1 MAEKKRTKES
11 ETKRLLEVLNSSEDH
26 KGLFSILLE
35 EHKQIHG
42 GDFNPEYLGKEGQE
56 LKSYTKALDE
66 VIFNYKYDPKLKK
79 YVRKVDPAGGMGR
92 ANPLKKNKGGMVQ
105 KKYMNPVKIVDNRKK
120 K

>member
-1 MAEKKRTKES
+1 MAEKKYTKEG

-42 GDFNPEYLGKEGQE
+42 GNFNPEYLGKEGQE
-56 LKSYTKALDE
+56 LKSYIKALDE

-79 YVRKVDPAGGMGR
+79 YVKKVDPSGGMGML
-92 ANPLKKNKGGMVQ
+92 NPTKKNKGGMID
-105 KKYMNPVKIVDNRKK
+105 YRKK
-120 K
+120 GLFK